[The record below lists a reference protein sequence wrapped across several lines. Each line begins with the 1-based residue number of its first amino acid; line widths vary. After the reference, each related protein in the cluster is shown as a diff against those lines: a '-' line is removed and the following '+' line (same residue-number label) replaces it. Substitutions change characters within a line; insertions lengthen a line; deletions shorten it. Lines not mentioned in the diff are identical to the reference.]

1 MANTVLNKKWV
12 LKEHPMGKFDASRDA
27 ELVEETIDLEAVPAG
42 NIVVEVQSLSI
53 DAFIRTMV
61 SSFGKQMLIEMR
73 RK

>member
-1 MANTVLNKKWV
+1 
-12 LKEHPMGKFDASRDA
+12 MGKFDASRDA